1 MTRPRVLF
9 SASIAFA
16 MVMAFT
22 TAGMVVAYVH
32 WNRTTGYTD
41 ATVQSVT
48 ARIQQ
53 GKAPVYVS
61 DVAVE
66 YAVDGLMRH
75 SRLQLITTGINE
87 QRDWAKTWVV
97 GSHQRVEYK
106 LSTPEQVS
114 APTKGH
120 YTPVAISITSLLI
133 GCAGVVTGRRK
144 KI

>member
-22 TAGMVVAYVH
+22 TAGMLVAYVH
-32 WNRTTGYTD
+32 WNRTMGYTD

-53 GKAPVYVS
+53 GKTLVYVS
-61 DVAVE
+61 DVGVE
-66 YAVDGLMRH
+66 YVVDGLTRH
-75 SRLQLITTGINE
+75 SRLQLITTDVSE
-87 QRDWAKTWVV
+87 QREWAKTWVV

-114 APTKGH
+114 APTPGRYKPLA
-120 YTPVAISITSLLI
+120 TTLMALLI
-133 GCAGVVTGRRK
+133 GCAGMVVGRRK